1 MSFYSG
7 VLVSYLFMPY
17 SFKPLSGHLLMA
29 LFFMTKFDS
38 NMERDINRCAVALEK
53 LTKLVTLQ
61 NEVIELLAE
70 KKPAPKPARRKK
82 NET

>member
-1 MSFYSG
+1 
-7 VLVSYLFMPY
+7 
-17 SFKPLSGHLLMA
+17 
-29 LFFMTKFDS
+29 MTKFDS

-70 KKPAPKPARRKK
+70 KKPAPRPARRKK

>member
-1 MSFYSG
+1 
-7 VLVSYLFMPY
+7 
-17 SFKPLSGHLLMA
+17 MA
-29 LFFMTKFDS
+29 RFFMTKFDS

-70 KKPAPKPARRKK
+70 KKPAPKAARRKK

>member
-1 MSFYSG
+1 
-7 VLVSYLFMPY
+7 
-17 SFKPLSGHLLMA
+17 
-29 LFFMTKFDS
+29 MTKFDS
-38 NMERDINRCAVALEK
+38 NMERDMNRCAVALEK

-61 NEVIELLAE
+61 NEVIELLVE

>member
-1 MSFYSG
+1 
-7 VLVSYLFMPY
+7 
-17 SFKPLSGHLLMA
+17 MA

-61 NEVIELLAE
+61 NEVIELMAE
-70 KKPAPKPARRKK
+70 KKAAPKPARRKK

>member
-1 MSFYSG
+1 
-7 VLVSYLFMPY
+7 
-17 SFKPLSGHLLMA
+17 
-29 LFFMTKFDS
+29 MTKFDS

-61 NEVIELLAE
+61 QEVLELLAAKE
-70 KKPAPKPARRKK
+70 IPKPPLDDWEIRELEAVRAKIEAKDKAKQAAKARRRKK